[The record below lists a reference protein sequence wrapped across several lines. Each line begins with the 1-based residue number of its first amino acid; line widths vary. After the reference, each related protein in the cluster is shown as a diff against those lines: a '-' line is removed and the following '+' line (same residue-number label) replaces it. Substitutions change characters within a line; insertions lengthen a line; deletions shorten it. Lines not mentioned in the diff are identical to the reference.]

1 MIGILRNP
9 TFRALF
15 SAQVIAL
22 VGTGLLTVGLGL
34 LAYDLAGER
43 AGVVLGMALTLK
55 MVAYVGLSPVAQ
67 AVATR
72 LPRKAVLVGA
82 DVVRALVALCL
93 PFVSEVWQIYA
104 LIFVLQSASATFT
117 PAFQAAIPDVLPDE
131 GDYTR
136 ALSLSRLA
144 YDLENLLSPA
154 LAALLLTLVSYSWL
168 FVGTVL
174 GFVIS
179 GGLVLLAAVPPLG
192 KDARQRPFRER
203 LTRGIRIYLATPR
216 LRGLWALNLAA
227 SAVGAFVLVNTVV
240 LVRSSYG
247 GDERSLA
254 VAMAAFGAG
263 SMGAAMVLPRV
274 LERMADRPVM
284 MMGAQGLVVVALIMG
299 ALLAFDGLPGWT
311 VFLLVWVMIGF
322 LYASVLTP
330 SGRLLR
336 RSAHAEDRPAVFAA
350 QFALSHACWLVTY
363 PTAGLAAQGLGMG
376 GALVLLGL
384 MALVGV
390 IVARAVWPAGLAQ
403 EIVHEHPD
411 LPPDHPHLRAHGG
424 RRHAHVF
431 VIDDEHRVWPTQG

>member
-363 PTAGLAAQGLGMG
+363 PTAGWAAQGLGMG